1 MTTPASPRPADA
13 GLIERIA
20 AVVGAANVI
29 TDAHTLAPFLAE
41 PRGLF
46 RGRTPALVRPASTA
60 ETAATVRLCVTAGA
74 AIVPQGGNTGLVGG
88 AVPDGA
94 ILLNL
99 GRMSRVRGLDPIG
112 NTLTVEAGCVLA
124 AAQHAAEA
132 AERLFPLSLGAE
144 GSCQI
149 GGNLS
154 TNAGGL
160 AVLRY
165 GTMRDLTLGLEAVLP
180 DGSVWDGL
188 KALRKDNTGYDLKQ
202 LLIGGEGTLGII
214 TAAVLK
220 LFPAPVVR
228 QTALIGLARA
238 ADAIGLL
245 GRARAASADTLVAF
259 ELISRRALDFA
270 LRHIAGVLDP
280 LAAPHAWYVLAERH
294 ASAPGLETAF
304 EEMLA
309 NAIDEGLIA
318 DAALAQTGAQRAA
331 FWKLREA
338 IVEAQRHEGASIKND
353 VSVPIA
359 AVPEFLTRAEAAVA
373 ALCPGIRVVAFGHV
387 GDGNIHFNL
396 TQPEGAPRQ
405 AYLDRWWELA
415 GAVDEVAH
423 ALGGSFSAEHGI
435 GRLKRR
441 ELARFKP
448 PVELALLRKI
458 KAAFDPLGLM
468 NPGVFFDP

>member
-1 MTTPASPRPADA
+1 MTSPAPSRPADA
-13 GLIERIA
+13 GLIEKLVS
-20 AVVGAANVI
+20 VVGVAHVV
-29 TDAHTLAPFLAE
+29 TDAQALAPYLAE

-46 RGRTPALVRPASTA
+46 HGSTPALVCPGNTE
-60 ETAATVRLCVTAGA
+60 ETAAIVRLCVAAGV

-88 AVPDGA
+88 SAPDGA
-94 ILLNL
+94 VLLNL
-99 GRMSRVRGLDPIG
+99 ERMNRIRALDPIG
-112 NTLTVEAGCVLA
+112 NTLIVEAGCVLA
-124 AAQHAAEA
+124 TAQRAADAAQ
-132 AERLFPLSLGAE
+132 RLFPLSLGAE

-165 GTMRDLTLGLEAVLP
+165 GTMRDLTLGIEAVLP
-180 DGSVWDGL
+180 DGSVWNGL

-202 LLIGGEGTLGII
+202 LLIGGEGTLGVI

-220 LFPAPVVR
+220 LFPAPAVT
-228 QTALIGLARA
+228 QTALIGLARPQ
-238 ADAIGLL
+238 DAIALL
-245 GRARAASADTLVAF
+245 ARARIASADTLVAF

-270 LRHIAGVLDP
+270 LRHIAGTLDP
-280 LAAPHAWYVLAERH
+280 LGAPHAWYVLAERH
-294 ASAPGLETAF
+294 ASAPGLESAF
-304 EEMLA
+304 EDMLA
-309 NAIDEGLIA
+309 GALGEGAIA
-318 DAALAQTGAQRAA
+318 DAALAQSGAQRAS

-338 IVEAQRHEGASIKND
+338 IVSAQRFEGASIKND
-353 VSVPIA
+353 VSVPVA
-359 AVPEFLTRAEAAVA
+359 AVPEFLARAEAAVA

-396 TQPEGAPRQ
+396 TQPEGVERQ

-415 GAVDEVAH
+415 GAVDEVVQ

-441 ELARFKP
+441 ELARFKS
-448 PVELALLRKI
+448 PVELALMRRVKS
-458 KAAFDPLGLM
+458 AFDPLGLM
-468 NPGVFFDP
+468 NPGVFFDS